1 MFPSFT
7 GMKINLIY
15 QERDEGERRGEKK
28 TPQEKAKKTFFVA
41 GLKCVADNEA
51 KDDLGEGLRK

>member
-1 MFPSFT
+1 
-7 GMKINLIY
+7 MKINLIY